1 MADPA
6 GRYPAGRATEASATE
21 PSVGALVSLAVKDVT
36 QLVRYEL
43 DLAKLELKTDVRRLG
58 VGAALLGIAG
68 FVGCL
73 ILMLL
78 CFALANGLI
87 TLGIWSWAAFL
98 ITAGACV
105 LVAAL
110 AVLVGVLMMKK
121 LGGLS
126 RTRKT
131 VQEDLAVLRHSD
143 GAAAPPS
150 VKAR

>member
-21 PSVGALVSLAVKDVT
+21 PSVGTLVSLAVKDVT

-43 DLAKLELKTDVRRLG
+43 DLAKLELKADARRVG

-73 ILMLL
+73 VLMLL
-78 CFALANGLI
+78 CFALAYGLI

-98 ITAGACV
+98 ITAGVCV
-105 LVAAL
+105 VLAAL
-110 AVLVGVLMMKK
+110 AVLVAVLLMKR
-121 LGGLS
+121 LGGLA

-131 VQEDLAVLRHSD
+131 VQEDLAIMRHTD
-143 GAAAPPS
+143 GAAAPPPAQ
-150 VKAR
+150 AR

>member
-131 VQEDLAVLRHSD
+131 VQDDLAVLRHSD
-143 GAAAPPS
+143 GAAAPPP